1 MNTTQCY
8 DTDNFLIN
16 YNVPYASS
24 GVHIRKP
31 GTIEN
36 TKLTFQEILTD
47 RSQNENPRC
56 FLI

>member
-36 TKLTFQEILTD
+36 TKLTF
-47 RSQNENPRC
+47 
-56 FLI
+56 